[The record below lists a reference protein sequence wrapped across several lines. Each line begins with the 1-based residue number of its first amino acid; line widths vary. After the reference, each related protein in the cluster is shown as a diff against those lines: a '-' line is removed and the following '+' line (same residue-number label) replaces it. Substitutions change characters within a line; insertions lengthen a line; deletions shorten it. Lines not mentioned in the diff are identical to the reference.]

1 MNSEACKILF
11 PISGGE
17 DFSLGLAGSDKR
29 LRDFR
34 HQTSEIRYLMS
45 KVSKSISFS
54 RLLVA

>member
-1 MNSEACKILF
+1 MQNPLPHF
-11 PISGGE
+11 GGE

-34 HQTSEIRYLMS
+34 HQTS
-45 KVSKSISFS
+45 KVSKSISLS